1 MFFNQYDVKMM
12 REDDKKCISAML
24 LCLWLSR
31 PSANTC
37 ILKHTNEKYV
47 VVFLLKLII
56 YFWDDNP
63 WNKQLFIC
71 QIIGCRKTVLI
82 SVTDCWPLERAYCKQ
97 HVVALELRKII
108 KRQRTRDELLVLSDL
123 FQLIR
128 NVQNKCLSPT
138 WKQISFFFLFSHKV
152 TDFTQSTIQPCVVK

>member
-1 MFFNQYDVKMM
+1 MT
-12 REDDKKCISAML
+12 EDDKKCISAML

-31 PSANTC
+31 PSVNTC

-63 WNKQLFIC
+63 WNKHLSNYRLQKNCVDFSDRLLATW
-71 QIIGCRKTVLI
+71 KN
-82 SVTDCWPLERAYCKQ
+82 YCKQ

-123 FQLIR
+123 FKLIR

-138 WKQISFFFLFSHKV
+138 WKQRLFFFFVQPQSDRFYTVHHSTLRHKI
-152 TDFTQSTIQPCVVK
+152 TDT